1 VDSLVWIGHATV
13 CLDIDGRRVIT
24 DPVLRA
30 GVGPLRRVGPIPPRA
45 AYRDPDVV
53 LISHLHHDHADLPSL
68 RFIDPRVPV
77 VAPVGAAKLLRSR
90 GGRVDVRELAPNET
104 LTVVGLQ
111 VTATAGWHDSTRLGS
126 RARAAPVGYLL
137 TSSRQ
142 RVYFAGDT
150 GWLPELAGLA
160 GQVDVALL
168 PVGGWGPTL
177 GAGHLDPRQAAELTG
192 LLRPA
197 LAVPIH
203 WGTLF
208 LRGAWHLAPRRSQQP
223 GAAFARWCRQ
233 LAPATAVV
241 VSLPG
246 AMVRLP

>member
-1 VDSLVWIGHATV
+1 VS
-13 CLDIDGRRVIT
+13 LDIDGRRVIT

-30 GVGPLRRVGPIPPRA
+30 GVGPLRRVGPTPPRA
-45 AYRDPDVV
+45 AYRDIDVV

-68 RFIDPRVPV
+68 RLIDRQVPV
-77 VAPVGAAKLLRSR
+77 VAPLGAAKLLRER
-90 GGRVDVRELAPNET
+90 GGRADVRELGPSET
-104 LTVVGLQ
+104 LTVAGLQ
-111 VTATAGWHDSTRLGS
+111 VTATAACHDSARLGS
-126 RARAAPVGYLL
+126 RLRAAPIGYLL
-137 TSSRQ
+137 TSSRR

-168 PVGGWGPTL
+168 PVGGWGLTL
-177 GAGHLDPRQAAELTG
+177 GAGHLDPRQAAELAA

-208 LRGAWHLAPRRSQQP
+208 LRGAWHVAPPRSREP
-223 GAAFARWCRQ
+223 GAAFARWCGQ
-233 LAPATAVV
+233 LAPATAVI
-241 VSLPG
+241 VSPPG
-246 AMVRLP
+246 AVVQMP